1 MTASSRRAALVLAGL
16 VSAATIVAATA
27 TAAAPAKIPTISP
40 RTYASG
46 TAHVIVTGT
55 FAFTADIILNIPAS
69 ISDGED
75 TWLQYG
81 ASGSDTPNAL
91 LTVHPTEIGL
101 VVGQGKSSATAGN
114 DECQGKLDVTLATVS
129 GHYTCKNVTSYDP
142 RSGKMGTVNI
152 DISLTAATK

>member
-1 MTASSRRAALVLAGL
+1 VTASNRSVALALSVFASAALALA
-16 VSAATIVAATA
+16 AA
-27 TAAAPAKIPTISP
+27 AAAPAKIPVISA
-40 RTYASG
+40 RTYKAG

-81 ASGSDTPNAL
+81 ASGSDAPNAL

-101 VVGQGKSSATAGN
+101 VVGQGKSSATAGS
-114 DECQGKLDVTLATVS
+114 DDCQGKLDVTPASVS

-142 RSGKMGTVNI
+142 RSGKMGTINI
-152 DISLTAATK
+152 DISLTAATH